1 MSSLAARESFGSLI
15 VVVHVIV
22 HAILLH
28 NWVLLII
35 LFHQLE
41 INLVVDLESASL
53 DFLLPHVIMNLNVI
67 KNGVYQDAD
76 VRILIRKKLKNN

>member
-1 MSSLAARESFGSLI
+1 MTSLAARESFGSLI

-22 HAILLH
+22 HTILLH

-41 INLVVDLESASL
+41 INLIVDLESASL

-76 VRILIRKKLKNN
+76 VRVLIRKKLKNN